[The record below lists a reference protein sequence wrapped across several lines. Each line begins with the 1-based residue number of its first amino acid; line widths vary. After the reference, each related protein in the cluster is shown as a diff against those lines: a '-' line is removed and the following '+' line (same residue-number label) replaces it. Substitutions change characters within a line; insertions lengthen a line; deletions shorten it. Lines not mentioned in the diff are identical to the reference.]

1 MSIHYGQLGRVLCL
15 LTVILPEDDKPTGQ
29 KLRLVMN
36 TLRRE
41 HASAGYPTTSHTQ
54 SNSKSLT
61 STQLVQHTNLQI
73 DRMVDTFKKVMARLT
88 SRAAAASNG
97 TTVMPPAPDFNVL
110 AKLADTIGYDEA
122 ARIAEEAYSL
132 LVALMG
138 DVFSAVF
145 EDPLKEIKTFGETFL
160 NQHADDDK
168 ADGREND
175 KTNDRTNDRT
185 NSALFIHDDIYD
197 P

>member
-1 MSIHYGQLGRVLCL
+1 
-15 LTVILPEDDKPTGQ
+15 
-29 KLRLVMN
+29 MN

-73 DRMVDTFKKVMARLT
+73 DRMVDTFEKVMARLT

-175 KTNDRTNDRT
+175 KTNDRTN
-185 NSALFIHDDIYD
+185 SALFIHDDIYD